1 MFESKN
7 KTDLM
12 IEIWEKLDCESVG
25 RKEIVEIENGV
36 REKFGEQAVDPPMT
50 IARLL
55 ADEGA
60 ELRHSELMDLYIS
73 RVSARPYDAALN
85 NLFDRSTLQ
94 SLHRSLRNA
103 ENLRKKFT
111 AESDKEGLR
120 LLRNEALETKK
131 AASEKAADKHISDE
145 VRATCTEAVEWIKLW
160 LQSPELFESWVK
172 LRQASK
178 DYKSKFAGK

>member
-25 RKEIVEIENGV
+25 RKEIVEIENIV
-36 REKFGEQAVDPPMT
+36 REKFGEPAVDSPMT

-60 ELRHSELMDLYIS
+60 ELRHSELMELYVS
-73 RVSARPYDAALN
+73 RAGDRPYDAALN
-85 NLFDRSTLQ
+85 NLFDLSTLP

-131 AASEKAADKHISDE
+131 AASEKAVDKRISDAT
-145 VRATCTEAVEWIKLW
+145 RAIYNEAAEWIKLW

-178 DYKSKFAGK
+178 DYKTKFAGK